1 MYYFHQLSNLW
12 VRALYCYIMSE
23 DSERRSHRG
32 SARWIIVGLV
42 AGLAVISIVVIA
54 FSSTLFPS
62 GPRAEGPPETADQSA
77 TSGPG
82 HNTTTAG
89 GNVPWETQD
98 EAVANTSPAT
108 EQIPDSEVTFGRET
122 STVDTPMAQE
132 QGLNDTGNRTNG
144 GLENPLSEN
153 LTSLTGTSGTS

>member
-1 MYYFHQLSNLW
+1 MYYFQQLSNLW

-32 SARWIIVGLV
+32 SARWIIVGIV

-89 GNVPWETQD
+89 GIVPSETQD

-122 STVDTPMAQE
+122 STVDTPTAQE
-132 QGLNDTGNRTNG
+132 QGLNNTGNRTNG

>member
-1 MYYFHQLSNLW
+1 
-12 VRALYCYIMSE
+12 MSE
-23 DSERRSHRG
+23 DSERRSHGG
-32 SARWIIVGLV
+32 SATWIIVGIV

-62 GPRAEGPPETADQSA
+62 GPGAEGPPETADQSA

-89 GNVPWETQD
+89 GNVPSETQD

-122 STVDTPMAQE
+122 STVDTPTAQE
-132 QGLNDTGNRTNG
+132 QGLNNTGNRTNG

>member
-1 MYYFHQLSNLW
+1 
-12 VRALYCYIMSE
+12 MSE

-89 GNVPWETQD
+89 GNVPSETQD

-122 STVDTPMAQE
+122 STVDTPTAQE
-132 QGLNDTGNRTNG
+132 QGFNNTGNRTNG

>member
-32 SARWIIVGLV
+32 SARWIIVGIV

-89 GNVPWETQD
+89 GNVPSETQD

-122 STVDTPMAQE
+122 STVDTPTAQE
-132 QGLNDTGNRTNG
+132 QGLNNTGNRTNG